1 MADSS
6 KIVLDDKNNGE
17 EIEIDSSVL
26 EVIMGIAAE
35 KVDGVAA
42 MHGNVKSGINRVLGR
57 ENRGKGIA
65 IKLDDDH
72 NLIADVYVS
81 FEAGSYVP
89 KVAMDLQK
97 SLRQQVLQM
106 TDLVLKEINVH
117 VTGLVFPDDPEEQ
130 QDNRGTSQLF
140 SDIDEKSKNE
150 STPES

>member
-35 KVDGVAA
+35 KVEGIAGL
-42 MHGNVKSGINRVLGR
+42 HGSVKSGINRVLGR
-57 ENRGKGIA
+57 ENHGKGITV
-65 IKLDDDH
+65 KLDDEH

-81 FEAGSYVP
+81 VVAGSYVP
-89 KVAMDLQK
+89 KVAMDLQN

-106 TDLVLKEINVH
+106 TDLNLKEINVH
-117 VTGLVFPDDPEEQ
+117 VVGLVFPDEEH
-130 QDNRGTSQLF
+130 DESGTSQLF

>member
-6 KIVLDDKNNGE
+6 KIVLDDKNDGE

-35 KVDGVAA
+35 KVEGIAGL
-42 MHGNVKSGINRVLGR
+42 HGSVKSGINRVLGR
-57 ENRGKGIA
+57 ENHGKGITV
-65 IKLDDDH
+65 KPDDEG

-81 FEAGSYVP
+81 VVAGSYVP
-89 KVAMDLQK
+89 KVTMDLQN
-97 SLRQQVLQM
+97 SLKQQVLQM
-106 TDLVLKEINVH
+106 TDLNLKEINVH
-117 VTGLVFPDDPEEQ
+117 VVGLVFPDEEH
-130 QDNRGTSQLF
+130 DESGTSQLF

>member
-35 KVDGVAA
+35 KVEGIAGL
-42 MHGNVKSGINRVLGR
+42 HGSVKSGINRVLGR
-57 ENRGKGIA
+57 ENHGKGIMV
-65 IKLDDDH
+65 KPDDEG

-81 FEAGSYVP
+81 IVAGSYVP
-89 KVAMDLQK
+89 KVAMDLQN

-106 TDLVLKEINVH
+106 TDLNLKEINVH
-117 VTGLVFPDDPEEQ
+117 VVGLVFPDEEH
-130 QDNRGTSQLF
+130 DESGTSQLF

>member
-35 KVDGVAA
+35 KVEGIAGL
-42 MHGNVKSGINRVLGR
+42 HGSVKSGINRVLGR
-57 ENRGKGIA
+57 ENHGKGITV
-65 IKLDDDH
+65 KLDDER

-81 FEAGSYVP
+81 VVAGSYVP
-89 KVAMDLQK
+89 KVAMDLQN

-106 TDLVLKEINVH
+106 TDLNLKEINVH
-117 VTGLVFPDDPEEQ
+117 VVGLVFPDEEH
-130 QDNRGTSQLF
+130 NESGTSQLF